1 MREYEKTRLQ
11 RSYDRNL
18 GWCRLWAGVGFAV
31 ATVWFTFVVE
41 QQVHPL
47 LDNRGGGSG
56 TQVQSPDDQ
65 RATENKSSETAG
77 EITVADLVV
86 SSILLLGLVISFG
99 IALRFREL
107 YREDDGNL
115 SPPEPDHPKEATT

>member
-1 MREYEKTRLQ
+1 MSEGEKTRLR

-18 GWCRLWAGVGFAV
+18 GWCRLWSGVGFAV
-31 ATVWFTFVVE
+31 AALWFTFVVE

-47 LDNRGGGSG
+47 LDNREGDDG
-56 TQVQSPDDQ
+56 TQTQSAHDA
-65 RATENKSSETAG
+65 RVTESNDSRTTS

-86 SSILLLGLVISFG
+86 SSVLLLGLVISFG

-115 SPPEPDHPKEATT
+115 SPTEPDDPEEAAP